1 MSDEVF
7 EFGERTIMQMRNQQF
22 TPDEEFGTV
31 VLRPAKPAAAPA
43 TIEAPAD
50 AAPAPA
56 SASASDDV
64 PAPEA
69 ADPIVRL
76 EQKLDTALQM
86 ILSLQHRIDSL
97 DATLARLLMR

>member
-43 TIEAPAD
+43 AIEAPTD
-50 AAPAPA
+50 AAPAA
-56 SASASDDV
+56 EIA
-64 PAPEA
+64 PAPESA
-69 ADPIVRL
+69 PAPQSADPIVRL

-86 ILSLQHRIDSL
+86 ILTLQHRIDSL
-97 DATLARLLMR
+97 DTTLARLLMR